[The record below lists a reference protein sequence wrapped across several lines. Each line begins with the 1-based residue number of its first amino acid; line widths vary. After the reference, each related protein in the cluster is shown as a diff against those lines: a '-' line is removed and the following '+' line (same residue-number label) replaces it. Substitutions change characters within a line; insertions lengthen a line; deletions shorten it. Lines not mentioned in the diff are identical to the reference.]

1 MFNTFSLAI
10 LILLLLCVTS
20 PPRVARDS
28 DVQLRPSS
36 CFVSSFLFFRL
47 WARPPPL
54 YCVGTIPPLGF
65 KVYPFSLLLLERY
78 IYILLAR
85 NAIGFTVDWIRLV
98 ASGRCCKRICYTQ
111 HTI

>member
-1 MFNTFSLAI
+1 LN
-10 LILLLLCVTS
+10 
-20 PPRVARDS
+20 
-28 DVQLRPSS
+28 VQHL
-36 CFVSSFLFFRL
+36 FIGDFLFFFSVSRHRREWRATVTSSCARLLVLCPAFYFSRL

-98 ASGRCCKRICYTQ
+98 ASGR
-111 HTI
+111 